1 MIPGKVGWDAV
12 PTGSGQSPSP
22 QWVWGLLPTRR
33 LTRRRALSLLGFSAA
48 ALACGEG
55 IAARATAAEGGESG
69 RRQLAAEIEQVLWD
83 KVLAAWYP
91 RCLDTDR
98 GGFHENFSQDWTRGP
113 TDSKFLVYQARQ
125 TWTAAAVALAYP
137 QRKEQYLQY
146 ARHGLRFLADKMWDA
161 RHGGFFDRTDAAGK
175 AIPDKMPW
183 KQLYSYAFGIY
194 AAAAV
199 HEATGDRN
207 AWELGKSAFQWLDEH
222 AHDAQYGGY
231 FEHLTAEGKPV
242 AMDVPA
248 EPLGS
253 GLPVIG
259 QVGFKSMNAHIHL
272 LEALTGLRR
281 VWDDARLTARLQE
294 VFEIVRDKIVL
305 PGGHLNMF
313 AARDFQPHDERSSF
327 GHQLEIAYLLEE
339 AAEVVRRTDAEVTRR
354 KALQTV
360 DQALRWGWDQD
371 HGGFYD
377 EGPPTGP
384 PTRTDK
390 VWWVQVEGLNGL
402 LTAARLAPQN
412 TEYWD
417 RFVQTWA
424 FFRDQMIDHRY
435 GDCFETVA
443 ADGKPLR
450 VNKATPWKAAY
461 HVTRAL
467 LFAVHQLRRPD
478 LASGGR

>member
-1 MIPGKVGWDAV
+1 MTETDRSFGANQDAAK
-12 PTGSGQSPSP
+12 
-22 QWVWGLLPTRR
+22 
-33 LTRRRALSLLGFSAA
+33 LTRRHALRSLGHAAA
-48 ALACGEG
+48 ALSCAGFWAKRTVL
-55 IAARATAAEGGESG
+55 AADGGNTIRG
-69 RRQLAAEIEQVLWD
+69 QLADEIERVMWD
-83 KVLAAWYP
+83 KVLEAWYP
-91 RCLDTDR
+91 RCLDTQR
-98 GGFHENFSQDWTRGP
+98 GGFHEHFSRAWTRGP

-137 QRKEQYLQY
+137 QRKGEYLPY

-161 RHGGFFDRTDAAGK
+161 QRGGFFDRTDSDGR
-175 AIPDKMPW
+175 PMTDKMPW

-199 HEATGDRN
+199 SQASGDGD
-207 AWELGKSAFQWLDEH
+207 ALKLGKSAFQWLDAH
-222 AHDAQYGGY
+222 AHDGRHGGY
-231 FEHLTAEGKPV
+231 FEHLTADGQAV
-242 AMDVPA
+242 AADVPA
-248 EPLGS
+248 ESPAR

-272 LEALTGLRR
+272 LEALTALRR

-313 AARDFQPHDERSSF
+313 AARNFQPHDERGSF

-339 AAEVVRRTDAEVTRR
+339 AAEALHRHDAEATRRT
-354 KALQTV
+354 ALRTV
-360 DQALRWGWDQD
+360 DQALCWGWDKT
-371 HGGFYD
+371 HGGFAD
-377 EGPPTGP
+377 EGPPTGA

-402 LTAARLAPQN
+402 LTAARLAPQKADYFQRF
-412 TEYWD
+412 TEI
-417 RFVQTWA
+417 WA
-424 FFRDQMIDHRY
+424 FFRKHMIDDQY
-435 GDCFETVA
+435 GGCYETVRP
-443 ADGKPLR
+443 DGKPLR

-467 LFAVHQLRRPD
+467 LFAAHELRR
-478 LASGGR
+478 A